1 MRVFLTVFHTWYNG
15 CMIDPTKV
23 NMNNLPKKFID
34 GAIGAYGKEFFS
46 FALTSGN
53 NLDSFATTPQVMKSI
68 SVWID
73 KQVENYEKQFGEID
87 MTPPKVVSPIQISDL
102 EKPGE

>member
-1 MRVFLTVFHTWYNG
+1 
-15 CMIDPTKV
+15 MIDPKKV
-23 NMNNLPKKFID
+23 DMNQLPKKFVD

-68 SVWID
+68 AGWIG
-73 KQVENYEKQFGEID
+73 KQIENYEKQFGPIE
-87 MTPPKVVSPIQISDL
+87 MTPPKVVSPIQASDL
-102 EKPGE
+102 GK